1 MRVVSQDAF
10 YMDRMRHAGHAY
22 HRQKVPD
29 ENISAAG
36 YRRVEDPKVA
46 RDYPVGFAYPQ
57 NRRPKTPDAVSV
69 GEHLARAAHRPR
81 GFFF

>member
-1 MRVVSQDAF
+1 MRPVSQDAF

-36 YRRVEDPKVA
+36 YRRVEDPKVTH
-46 RDYPVGFAYPQ
+46 PEVLG
-57 NRRPKTPDAVSV
+57 
-69 GEHLARAAHRPR
+69 PR
-81 GFFF
+81 TRLSS